1 MMAQGF
7 VGVGCEFVEF
17 STISTRFDYDFDFA

>member
-7 VGVGCEFVEF
+7 VGVECEFVEF
-17 STISTRFDYDFDFA
+17 STISTRFVYDFDFA